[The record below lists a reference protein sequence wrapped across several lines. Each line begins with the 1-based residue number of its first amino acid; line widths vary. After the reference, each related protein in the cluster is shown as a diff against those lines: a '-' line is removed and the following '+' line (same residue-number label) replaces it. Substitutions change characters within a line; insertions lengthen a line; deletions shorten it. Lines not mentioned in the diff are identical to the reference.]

1 MGSQDRHPEATC
13 HARPVTSRRRLV
25 TWRGRLVPSI
35 SGPRRALSIIEPM
48 TFPSPLERRHGALLI
63 VGAACALAGLA
74 AGVLAAPAKQMVLV
88 PSQDVKFVPIDPA
101 RPDEAAYAVLR
112 GDPAR
117 GPSAMLLRFGKGSGA
132 LHHHSSDYELVLLEG
147 TMKHRTA
154 SEPEAAARPLGPGS
168 YWFQPGKQVHA
179 DSCLTD
185 ECLMFVS
192 WAGKRDSVRAE
203 PPAK

>member
-1 MGSQDRHPEATC
+1 
-13 HARPVTSRRRLV
+13 
-25 TWRGRLVPSI
+25 
-35 SGPRRALSIIEPM
+35 M
-48 TFPSPLERRHGALLI
+48 TFPLRFKRRGALLI
-63 VGAACALAGLA
+63 VGVACALAGLA
-74 AGVLAAPAKQMVLV
+74 VGVLAAPARQMVLV
-88 PSQDVKFVPIDPA
+88 PSQDATFVPIDPA
-101 RPDEAAYAVLR
+101 RPGEASYAVLR

-117 GPSAMLLRFGKGSGA
+117 GPSAMLLRFGKASGE

-192 WAGKRDSVRAE
+192 WTGKRDSMRAG
-203 PPAK
+203 PPTK

>member
-1 MGSQDRHPEATC
+1 VFH
-13 HARPVTSRRRLV
+13 
-25 TWRGRLVPSI
+25 
-35 SGPRRALSIIEPM
+35 IIEPM
-48 TFPSPLERRHGALLI
+48 TFPLRFERRGALLI